1 MIQKAMGVSMA
12 TSIQMMLL
20 VIQTG
25 KEPNQLPKSHRLE
38 MFAPIFAVYSKFL
51 TLYMKQHFSY
61 DLLHFPVVGLIL
73 YIKYLMILF
82 KKKKKIS
89 SQLSVKRMKDIYF
102 FSQAT
107 HAI

>member
-1 MIQKAMGVSMA
+1 MA

-82 KKKKKIS
+82 KKKKKDFITVVS
-89 SQLSVKRMKDIYF
+89 KKNEGYIF
-102 FSQAT
+102 F
-107 HAI
+107 

>member
-38 MFAPIFAVYSKFL
+38 MFAPIFAIYSKFL

-82 KKKKKIS
+82 KKKKKDFITVVS
-89 SQLSVKRMKDIYF
+89 KKNEGYIF
-102 FSQAT
+102 F
-107 HAI
+107 

>member
-1 MIQKAMGVSMA
+1 MA

-38 MFAPIFAVYSKFL
+38 MFAPIFAIYSKFL

-82 KKKKKIS
+82 KKKKKRFHHS
-89 SQLSVKRMKDIYF
+89 CQQKE
-102 FSQAT
+102 
-107 HAI
+107 